1 MQMTMKFQKDK
12 QHSFLFMH
20 EVPFPQSTKGYIVP
34 GVPTYSKGCNTVVC
48 IFWRTHA
55 LMAVA
60 TSKQVHMA
68 EEGVLL

>member
-48 IFWRTHA
+48 IF
-55 LMAVA
+55 
-60 TSKQVHMA
+60 
-68 EEGVLL
+68 